1 MNLRPST
8 VTNLRPS
15 TVTNLR
21 LSWFL
26 ALRHLRRRTTQNL
39 ISVIGV
45 AIGVMVLTTALS
57 LTNGFID
64 ALFNATIKAQPH
76 ISLEAWDKD
85 LGGSPRDPALEKRLK
100 DSTDVVGFAPYL
112 ESFALLSRRAA
123 QGRGGSQAPALLYG
137 VVPLEEAKALNL
149 NPDDQKRLETLP
161 ENGILLGR
169 DLARSL
175 SPLIGDEIYMLVFDG
190 ADVSKIKRTKFVYHG
205 SYTTN
210 NYQID
215 NVIAFVGLPA
225 LQTAKQSGEN
235 ISGYHVRLSNPNL
248 APRLANVLPA
258 SLEPNTASKFYG
270 RPWQDAYRNLIDSM
284 NLQKQV
290 IGAVLVLI
298 LIVAAFGMVNVF
310 LLTVFEK
317 TPEIAILRAM
327 GASAK
332 TIQNVFLLEGA
343 VLGGIGLVLG
353 NLLGLAVSYYFVVF
367 PFRLPGDLFFINALP
382 ADPRALDFLWVSG
395 VSLVTTLLA
404 AYIPARRA
412 VGIEPARIIR

>member
-1 MNLRPST
+1 MNLK
-8 VTNLRPS
+8 
-15 TVTNLR
+15 

-26 ALRHLRRRTTQNL
+26 AVRHLKKRTTQNL

-64 ALFNATIKAQPH
+64 ALFTATIKAQPH
-76 ISLEAWDKD
+76 ISLDSWQKE
-85 LGGSPRDPALEKRLK
+85 LGGSKPDPKIEQRLRTTPEVK
-100 DSTDVVGFAPYL
+100 AFAPYL
-112 ESFALLSRRAA
+112 ESFSLLSRRAT
-123 QGRGGSQAPALLYG
+123 QGQGGRQAPALLYG
-137 VVPLEEAKALNL
+137 VNPVQEAKALNL

-161 ENGILLGR
+161 PNGIMLGR
-169 DLARSL
+169 DLARTL
-175 SPLIGDEIYMLVFDG
+175 TPLPGDELLLLVFDG
-190 ADVSKIKRTKFVYHG
+190 LDFNRSKRIRFKYHG
-205 SYTTN
+205 SFTTN

-225 LQTAKQSGEN
+225 LQAAKQAGEN
-235 ISGYHVRLSNPNL
+235 ISGYHVRLTDQKL
-248 APRLANVLPA
+248 AQRLANILPI
-258 SLEPNTASKFYG
+258 SLEPGTASEFYG
-270 RPWQDAYRNLIDSM
+270 VPWQDAYRNLIDSM

-317 TPEIAILRAM
+317 TQEIAILRAM
-327 GASAK
+327 GASAR
-332 TIQNVFLLEGA
+332 TIQNIFLLEGA

-353 NLLGLAVSYYFVVF
+353 NILGLAVSYYFVVF

-382 ADPRALDFLWVSG
+382 ADPRVTDFLWVSV
-395 VSLVTTLLA
+395 VSLIATLIA
-404 AYIPARRA
+404 AFIPARRA
-412 VGIEPARIIR
+412 VNIEPAKIIR

>member
-1 MNLRPST
+1 MNLK
-8 VTNLRPS
+8 
-15 TVTNLR
+15 

-26 ALRHLRRRTTQNL
+26 AVRHLKKRTMQNL

-64 ALFNATIKAQPH
+64 ALFTATIKAQPH
-76 ISLEAWDKD
+76 ISLESWQKD
-85 LGGSPRDPALEKRLK
+85 LGGSKPDVKLEQRLT
-100 DSTDVVGFAPYL
+100 STPEVLAFAPYL
-112 ESFALLSRRAA
+112 ESFSLLSRRAA

-137 VVPLEEAKALNL
+137 VNPLEEAKALSL
-149 NPDDQKRLETLP
+149 NPDDQVRLESLP
-161 ENGILLGR
+161 PDGILLGR
-169 DLARSL
+169 DLSRSL
-175 SPLIGDEIYMLVFDG
+175 SPLIGDEIFMLVFDG
-190 ADVSKIKRTKFVYHG
+190 LDFSKVKRTRFKYYG

-215 NVIAFVGLPA
+215 NVIAFVNLKA
-225 LQTAKQSGEN
+225 LQSAKQAGSN
-235 ISGYHVRLSNPNL
+235 ISGYHVRLTDQNL
-248 APRLANVLPA
+248 APRLANILPA
-258 SLEPNTASKFYG
+258 SLEPNTASEFYG

-317 TPEIAILRAM
+317 TQEIAILRAM
-327 GASAK
+327 GASAS
-332 TIQNVFLLEGA
+332 TIQNIFILEGA
-343 VLGGIGLVLG
+343 VLGGIGLILG
-353 NLLGLAVSYYFVVF
+353 NLLGLAVSYYFVAF

-382 ADPRALDFLWVSG
+382 ADPRVTDFLWVSA
-395 VSLVTTLLA
+395 VSLIATLLA
-404 AYIPARRA
+404 AFIPARRA
-412 VGIEPARIIR
+412 VGIEPAKIIR

>member
-1 MNLRPST
+1 MNLK
-8 VTNLRPS
+8 
-15 TVTNLR
+15 

-26 ALRHLRRRTTQNL
+26 ALRHLKKRTTQNL

-64 ALFNATIKAQPH
+64 ALFNTTIKAQPH
-76 ISLEAWDKD
+76 ISLDSWQIDT
-85 LGGSPRDPALEKRLK
+85 GGSLPSPSLEQRLK
-100 DSTDVVGFAPYL
+100 TTPEVVAFAPYL
-112 ESFALLSRRAA
+112 QSFSLLSRRAA
-123 QGRGGSQAPALLYG
+123 QGRGGTQAPALLYG
-137 VVPLEEAKALNL
+137 VDPPSEAKTLNL
-149 NPDDQKRLETLP
+149 DPADQKRLETMP
-161 ENGILLGR
+161 PNGILLGR

-175 SPLIGDEIYMLVFDG
+175 SPLIGDQIILLVFDG
-190 ADVSKIKRTKFVYHG
+190 LDFTRTKRIAFKYHG
-205 SYTTN
+205 TYTTN

-215 NVIAFVGLPA
+215 NVIAFVGLKA
-225 LQTAKQSGEN
+225 LQAAKQAGAN
-235 ISGYHVRLSNPNL
+235 ISGYHVRLTDPNL

-258 SLEPNTASKFYG
+258 SLEPNTASEFYG

-284 NLQKQV
+284 ALQKQV

-317 TPEIAILRAM
+317 TQEIAILRAM

-332 TIQNVFLLEGA
+332 TIQNIFLLEGA

-353 NLLGLAVSYYFVVF
+353 NLLGLAVSYYFVIF

-382 ADPRALDFLWVSG
+382 ADPRVLDFVW
-395 VSLVTTLLA
+395 VSLVSLIATLLA

-412 VGIEPARIIR
+412 VGIEPAKIIR

>member
-1 MNLRPST
+1 M
-8 VTNLRPS
+8 
-15 TVTNLR
+15 NLR

-26 ALRHLRRRTTQNL
+26 AVRHLKKRTTQNL
-39 ISVIGV
+39 ISVLGV

-64 ALFNATIKAQPH
+64 ALFSATIKAQPH
-76 ISLEAWDKD
+76 ISLEAWQKD
-85 LGGSPRDPALEKRLK
+85 LGGSPPDKKLEQRLRA
-100 DSTDVVGFAPYL
+100 TPQVLAFAPYL
-112 ESFALLSRRAA
+112 ESFSLLSRRAA
-123 QGRGGSQAPALLYG
+123 QGRGGTQAPALLYG
-137 VVPLEEAKALNL
+137 VQPIEEAKALNL

-161 ENGILLGR
+161 PNGILLGR

-175 SPLIGDEIYMLVFDG
+175 SPLLGDEIFMLVFDG
-190 ADVSKIKRTKFVYHG
+190 LDLSRVKRTRFKYHG

-225 LQTAKQSGEN
+225 LQAAKQAGTN
-235 ISGYHVRLSNPNL
+235 ISGYHVRLTDQNL
-248 APRLANVLPA
+248 APKLANILPS
-258 SLEPNTASKFYG
+258 SLEPNSTANFYG

-317 TPEIAILRAM
+317 TQEIAILRAM
-327 GASAK
+327 GASTS
-332 TIQNVFLLEGA
+332 TIQNIFLLEGA

-353 NLLGLAVSYYFVVF
+353 NLLGLAVSYYFVAF

-382 ADPRALDFLWVSG
+382 ADPRVTDFLWVSA
-395 VSLVTTLLA
+395 VSLVATLLSA
-404 AYIPARRA
+404 FIPARRA
-412 VGIEPARIIR
+412 VGIEPAKIIR